1 MARAVHRKAVKA
13 ATQAMKAEIK
23 AAVQAEKAEI
33 KAAVQAE
40 VLDRLSNR
48 LGTLDVWL
56 RTEPGAR
63 RPRFTRDDLTAAAV
77 RIADA
82 EGFEAVSMRRIAS
95 ELDAGT
101 MTLYHYVRTKEELL
115 TLVHDAVMGEV
126 VVPTGTPIPI
136 EWRAALTLIAERTR
150 AAMRRHPWILDIT
163 DEPSIGP
170 NSVRHFDQ
178 TLEALTSLPI
188 SYSDK
193 LDIAAGIDEYTFG
206 YCLFERNNRRDKTTF
221 SPEMIGYVNGLIA
234 TGRYPQLAA
243 VTAKLGDEAWK
254 VTMSHM
260 GDPDRFSRNL
270 NRFLDGIEAD
280 LVTRRA

>member
-1 MARAVHRKAVKA
+1 MARGVHREAVKA
-13 ATQAMKAEIK
+13 AKQAMKADIK

-40 VLDRLSNR
+40 VLDRLSHR
-48 LGTLDVWL
+48 LGSLDVWL

-126 VVPTGTPIPI
+126 VVPTGTAIPAD
-136 EWRAALTLIAERTR
+136 WRAALTLIADRSR
-150 AAMRRHPWILDIT
+150 AAMLRHPWILDIT

-178 TLEALTSLPI
+178 TLEALASLPI
-188 SYSDK
+188 SFFDK
-193 LDIAAGIDEYTFG
+193 LEIAAGIDEYTFG
-206 YCLFERNNRRDKTTF
+206 FCLLERNNRREDGPF
-221 SPEMIGYVNGLIA
+221 SPEMTGYVNGLIA

-243 VTAKLGDEAWK
+243 ITAKLGDDAWNAA
-254 VTMSHM
+254 MSHLR
-260 GDPDRFSRNL
+260 DPDRFHRNL

-280 LVTRRA
+280 LVTRPR